1 MLDCQ
6 VLTIIIITVF
16 DSISTC
22 LRQNEKKK
30 KKKRGLALQSKQN
43 LRIPTDLQKHGKT
56 SKYKSLKLFLFLNN
70 HIL

>member
-1 MLDCQ
+1 MKLHSTPLKY
-6 VLTIIIITVF
+6 VRLPGTYKVIIITVF

-22 LRQNEKKK
+22 LRQNEKK

-56 SKYKSLKLFLFLNN
+56 SK
-70 HIL
+70 